1 MSFLKASF
9 NKQGGK
15 WINLVET
22 PRAIKRTTR
31 ITIDQYG
38 EMSCGYA
45 KLNPVSPPIQEA
57 TAKQNPVS
65 PPTQEGTP
73 L

>member
-1 MSFLKASF
+1 MDQPSGDPSSNPK
-9 NKQGGK
+9 
-15 WINLVET
+15 
-22 PRAIKRTTR
+22 TTR